1 MPKTT
6 KTLNPIGYLGE
17 GAADL
22 QSSQVLQSPP
32 TAGVN
37 HTEGLQPLQLP
48 SGSEA
53 LIQFI
58 ADLAILQLAEETSDT
73 SLLQLLS
80 PAFPVEGETR

>member
-1 MPKTT
+1 MPKTAKAQT
-6 KTLNPIGYLGE
+6 TILYLGE

-22 QSSQVLQSPP
+22 QSSQVLRSPP
-32 TAGVN
+32 TAGVH
-37 HTEGLQPLQLP
+37 HTEGLQALQLP